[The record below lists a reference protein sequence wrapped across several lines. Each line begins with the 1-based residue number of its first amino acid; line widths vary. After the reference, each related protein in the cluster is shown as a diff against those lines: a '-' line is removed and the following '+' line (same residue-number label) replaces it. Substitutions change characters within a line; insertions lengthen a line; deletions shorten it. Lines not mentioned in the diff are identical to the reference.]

1 MLIDSHAHL
10 VSLENL
16 PEVLLR
22 AKENN
27 VEKIVSI
34 SSDLPSTEATISL
47 ADEYDYIFATTG
59 LHPHSAKE
67 MCEEVLLGI
76 DRFAENEKVVAI
88 GETGL
93 DYFYMNSEKEIQIN
107 SFTEQIR
114 LGKRHNLPVIIHVRD
129 ADQDMLEI
137 LKKESMADAPGVIH
151 CFTGDFDTAKKYLDM
166 GFYISFSGIVTF
178 KRSDELREA
187 AKNIPIDKMLIETD
201 SPYLAP
207 VPHRGKPN
215 EPSYVKYVA
224 ETIAEVRGIS
234 FEEIAQATKSNAE
247 KLFRI

>member
-67 MCEEVLLGI
+67 M
-76 DRFAENEKVVAI
+76 
-88 GETGL
+88 
-93 DYFYMNSEKEIQIN
+93 
-107 SFTEQIR
+107 
-114 LGKRHNLPVIIHVRD
+114 
-129 ADQDMLEI
+129 
-137 LKKESMADAPGVIH
+137 
-151 CFTGDFDTAKKYLDM
+151 
-166 GFYISFSGIVTF
+166 
-178 KRSDELREA
+178 
-187 AKNIPIDKMLIETD
+187 
-201 SPYLAP
+201 
-207 VPHRGKPN
+207 
-215 EPSYVKYVA
+215 
-224 ETIAEVRGIS
+224 
-234 FEEIAQATKSNAE
+234 
-247 KLFRI
+247 